1 MQAREWSAHS
11 AKGRLASI
19 MHELQRRLS
28 LLMRAHSTSG
38 RRRPASRSMLPNLHA
53 VMATKS
59 FAYTKIQHTK
69 MQHLP
74 SRISVDLMRN
84 RRWLTLERTQVG
96 RKERH
101 FDLVHLWAMQGG
113 RRQRPAL

>member
-1 MQAREWSAHS
+1 
-11 AKGRLASI
+11 

-59 FAYTKIQHTK
+59 VAYTKIQHTK
-69 MQHLP
+69 MHSP

-101 FDLVHLWAMQGG
+101 CDHVHLLAMQGG